1 MIIIQRREYI
11 STRTNILLRLCMV
24 EGFTPH
30 MGGKES
36 LRDLRMTESG
46 TDLLLFALS
55 LTREMHIQKS
65 RVDFFP

>member
-1 MIIIQRREYI
+1 
-11 STRTNILLRLCMV
+11 MV

-30 MGGKES
+30 MGGKKS

-55 LTREMHIQKS
+55 LTREMHIQKN
-65 RVDFFP
+65 RIDFFP